1 MKSNKLFIN
10 LLYLVITISFFSCS
24 QLRYTNYGKPLDF
37 LKANR
42 ISMSKTSIVKA
53 NKIEIKENNLAKINT
68 INIDQYVEKTNL
80 NDLT

>member
-1 MKSNKLFIN
+1 MTSNKLFTN

-42 ISMSKTSIVKA
+42 ISMSKTLYAYIYIGIYIYILYYIILK
-53 NKIEIKENNLAKINT
+53 N
-68 INIDQYVEKTNL
+68 
-80 NDLT
+80 